1 MSTLFSYFKGQKSG
15 VQEQP
20 GTAVCD
26 DAEPVSEPSHPSPH
40 RKRVAPE
47 ICEKESV
54 APVPKKPH
62 GAAETSPQRSS
73 GEARSSL
80 MSDEAGRKAERQRT
94 LAVQNKAQS
103 SWVDIAM
110 LSMTPEGHIHIPPEV
125 SSNFSAFERQ
135 FWNVKSKYVFFPNSS
150 LFNLIQGPF
159 VFFFSLSN
167 ISSSVDTQIQW
178 SSSERVISSSC
189 LTSTPTWRA
198 ESWG

>member
-1 MSTLFSYFKGQKSG
+1 MGHSPLLPLDPDPLLPATLRPHAGQPLRLCQARQRPWRAELPHHLPHHPLDRQTAHRTQKLNWNVCPITATATETPALIFWRVFLQTICSRKMSTLFSYFKGQKSG
-15 VQEQP
+15 VQAQP
-20 GTAVCD
+20 GTAACD

-94 LAVQNKAQS
+94 LAGQNK
-103 SWVDIAM
+103 
-110 LSMTPEGHIHIPPEV
+110 G
-125 SSNFSAFERQ
+125 
-135 FWNVKSKYVFFPNSS
+135 
-150 LFNLIQGPF
+150 
-159 VFFFSLSN
+159 
-167 ISSSVDTQIQW
+167 
-178 SSSERVISSSC
+178 
-189 LTSTPTWRA
+189 
-198 ESWG
+198 